1 MMFKIVQAPDP
12 VLQQVCEPCDI
23 DDPTLRPLAEGMAE
37 AMYAN
42 NGCGI
47 AAPQV
52 GIAKRLV
59 VVDVDWDEDDR
70 DPLIMV
76 NPEIVETRGERESC
90 GEGCL
95 SLPGISVPVDRYP
108 WVRARY
114 NDLDGDLWEIEGD
127 GLLARCIQH
136 ELDHLEG
143 RTLLESCDPVTR
155 INAIRSY
162 DEARKAGARPGDTSI
177 EER

>member
-1 MMFKIVQAPDP
+1 MLKIVTAPDP
-12 VLQQVCEPCDI
+12 VLTTVCEPCDLN
-23 DDPTLRPLAEGMAE
+23 DDTLGHLSDEMAK

-59 VVDVDWDEDDR
+59 VIDVDWDDDYK
-70 DPLIMV
+70 DPFIMI
-76 NPEIVETRGERESC
+76 NPEIVETKGELEST

-95 SLPGISVPVDRYP
+95 SLPGITVPIMRYP

-114 NDLDGDLWEIEGD
+114 YDLEGEQWEIEGD

-136 ELDHLEG
+136 ELDHLDG
-143 RTLLESCDPVTR
+143 KTLLESCDPVTR
-155 INAIRSY
+155 ITAIRAY
-162 DEARKAGARPGDTSI
+162 DEAKKAGARPGDTEI
-177 EER
+177 